1 MTYTKA
7 THLTEWIETARRAM
21 EVEGNAIL
29 SAASRLDDNLARA
42 ATLILNRP
50 GKLIITGIGK
60 SGHVARKLVSTM
72 CSTGTPAA
80 FLHAAEAAH
89 GDLGLYGQ
97 GDPTLMISRSGA
109 TCELLRLTS
118 FLREIESP
126 CIGIIGV
133 RNSPLGEHMDVLLDA
148 SVEREADRNNL
159 APTASSLVALALGHA
174 LAVALMEARNFTPD
188 EFERFHPAG
197 SLGRGLRLRV
207 RELMHAAG
215 EVAWVLPGDP
225 LKQVVIAM
233 TLHPLGAACVAGPGR
248 TLLGLITDGDVRRA
262 LQQHDD
268 IRPLRASHVMTTTPV
283 TIGPDARLQ
292 DALRLMEDRS
302 SQISLLPVVE
312 TAENRCVGLI
322 RLHDVYQG
330 FRRAEQKQPLNLN
343 P

>member
-50 GKLIITGIGK
+50 GRLIITGIGK

-126 CIGIIGV
+126 CIGIIGAAA
-133 RNSPLGEHMDVLLDA
+133 VLEAAVPARCRSCARCGRALAANRRESSERPTPSTPGPPA
-148 SVEREADRNNL
+148 S
-159 APTASSLVALALGHA
+159 ASSYPPV
-174 LAVALMEARNFTPD
+174 
-188 EFERFHPAG
+188 
-197 SLGRGLRLRV
+197 
-207 RELMHAAG
+207 
-215 EVAWVLPGDP
+215 
-225 LKQVVIAM
+225 
-233 TLHPLGAACVAGPGR
+233 
-248 TLLGLITDGDVRRA
+248 
-262 LQQHDD
+262 
-268 IRPLRASHVMTTTPV
+268 RPLSA
-283 TIGPDARLQ
+283 
-292 DALRLMEDRS
+292 
-302 SQISLLPVVE
+302 
-312 TAENRCVGLI
+312 
-322 RLHDVYQG
+322 
-330 FRRAEQKQPLNLN
+330 
-343 P
+343 